1 MARGDSRGFPRGR
14 FFGILTSHVLPIADL
29 MKSHHVHPLRV
40 YYEDTDAAGIVY
52 YANYLRFIERG
63 RTEFL
68 RALGHDQNALMKDG
82 IAFAVRSV
90 SAEFLKPA
98 KLDDLLT
105 VETSIASLG
114 RAQVTFA
121 QRILR
126 DHERLLDAKIR
137 VACIDPLRGKPIPM
151 PRALHQQLSALSET
165 LQ

>member
-1 MARGDSRGFPRGR
+1 MTPPPVA
-14 FFGILTSHVLPIADL
+14 IQ
-29 MKSHHVHPLRV
+29 LRV

-52 YANYLRFIERG
+52 YANYFRFLERG

-68 RALGHDQNALMKDG
+68 RTMGHDQHALMQEG

-105 VETSIASLG
+105 IETAVAKLG
-114 RAQVTFA
+114 RAQVSFA

-126 DHERLLDAKIR
+126 DNELLLDAKIR
-137 VACIDPLRGKPIPM
+137 VACIDPARGRPMPM
-151 PRALHQQLSALSET
+151 PRALHQQFSALPGPS
-165 LQ
+165 Q